1 MNKQI
6 FRSSLAALVLLPVL
20 AGISAAQN
28 VNILFVPTNLD
39 PPANFRATGSWVQ
52 DDDDMTAALGP
63 PEGRFNEVALIES
76 GGTAFLDTA
85 VASTLGV
92 GGVNIGATSTFQIR
106 DGGSMSF
113 FTDGGND
120 RRLVS
125 SGTLEFQGSGNL
137 EIENLLLNGSAALNI
152 DFTAG
157 TTTPLSVSDTDIPLS
172 PLGTGGAAA
181 LNGTLNLDFSG
192 VASPSGAFTL
202 IDAVSF
208 SGGFAGVT
216 ATGLGANQS
225 VGISTVSGGSNG
237 RLLQANVIN
246 ALTVTVDQS
255 SGVVTLD
262 KTHGSS
268 LTLDGFR
275 IFSANGNLAPDSE
288 VALDTGWSIVGAN
301 SPGSI
306 AQLFEG
312 PNVANPTYT
321 VASSSS
327 TSIGSVYSADATEFG
342 NDPFDLTF
350 EYTDPT
356 AGIVQGTVTYTEPLV
371 ENNIVLQIDPTTGA
385 GQLANTSRFP
395 QQIEAYRITSADGS
409 LIEGNWS
416 SFDDNNVGGAFGW
429 SEVAGADANTL
440 FEVNEDSTTLFD
452 SVTTDNPS
460 DGFGIGNIF
469 SVGAA
474 EDLVLEF
481 LIAGDDEFTT
491 GKVVYGDLL
500 LGAPAGDGDFD
511 ADGDVDGADF
521 LAWQRTDGTA
531 DGLLDWQVNYPAAAL
546 AASSAASAVPEP
558 TSVAL
563 LALSALGLAFLKPRR

>member
-1 MNKQI
+1 M
-6 FRSSLAALVLLPVL
+6 
-20 AGISAAQN
+20 
-28 VNILFVPTNLD
+28 
-39 PPANFRATGSWVQ
+39 
-52 DDDDMTAALGP
+52 
-63 PEGRFNEVALIES
+63 
-76 GGTAFLDTA
+76 
-85 VASTLGV
+85 
-92 GGVNIGATSTFQIR
+92 
-106 DGGSMSF
+106 
-113 FTDGGND
+113 
-120 RRLVS
+120 
-125 SGTLEFQGSGNL
+125 
-137 EIENLLLNGSAALNI
+137 
-152 DFTAG
+152 
-157 TTTPLSVSDTDIPLS
+157 
-172 PLGTGGAAA
+172 
-181 LNGTLNLDFSG
+181 
-192 VASPSGAFTL
+192 
-202 IDAVSF
+202 
-208 SGGFAGVT
+208 
-216 ATGLGANQS
+216 
-225 VGISTVSGGSNG
+225 
-237 RLLQANVIN
+237 
-246 ALTVTVDQS
+246 
-255 SGVVTLD
+255 
-262 KTHGSS
+262 
-268 LTLDGFR
+268 
-275 IFSANGNLAPDSE
+275 
-288 VALDTGWSIVGAN
+288 
-301 SPGSI
+301 
-306 AQLFEG
+306 
-312 PNVANPTYT
+312 
-321 VASSSS
+321 
-327 TSIGSVYSADATEFG
+327 
-342 NDPFDLTF
+342 TF